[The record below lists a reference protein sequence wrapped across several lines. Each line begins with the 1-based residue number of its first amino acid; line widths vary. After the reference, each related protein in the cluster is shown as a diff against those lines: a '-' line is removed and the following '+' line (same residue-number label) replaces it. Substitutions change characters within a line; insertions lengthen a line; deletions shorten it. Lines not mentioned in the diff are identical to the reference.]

1 MVAGGPPCE
10 IEVNIVKID
19 GRKNAVMKDRNGQ
32 TYRAPVFMVRLY
44 LLYYFK
50 GWRGCKRLSQY

>member
-44 LLYYFK
+44 LFYYL
-50 GWRGCKRLSQY
+50 RMERM